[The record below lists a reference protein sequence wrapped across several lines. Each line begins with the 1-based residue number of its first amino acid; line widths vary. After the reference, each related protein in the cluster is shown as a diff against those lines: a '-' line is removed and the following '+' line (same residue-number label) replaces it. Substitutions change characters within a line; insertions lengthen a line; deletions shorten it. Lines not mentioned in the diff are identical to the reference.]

1 MTETKAESKVCL
13 IFLPLKTF
21 LYSKEEN
28 YGKVVEFMKENQFAF
43 ATQLS
48 CVLRAIVGRLV
59 QQYLRR
65 GDIPMARFCPSSFR
79 SCLPS

>member
-1 MTETKAESKVCL
+1 MTETKAKSKVCL

-28 YGKVVEFMKENQFAF
+28 YRNVVEFMKENKFVL

-48 CVLRAIVGRLV
+48 FVLRAIVGKLV

-65 GDIPMARFCPSSFR
+65 GVILMARFCPLS
-79 SCLPS
+79 